1 MNNHTDEPKAG
12 SGHYHTHSDG
22 TTYFHCHDDHETH
35 GHHKDSS
42 AVHTHEHTHENGMV
56 HSHEHA
62 HDSTEAHEHEH
73 AHEHVHVHGHMH
85 SHTHTHD
92 PKDIRKIVNRLSRS
106 IGHLE
111 SVKRMVENNVD
122 CSDVL
127 IQIAAVRAE
136 LTNAGKLLLKEHLE
150 HCIVEAV
157 AENDPVAIQKMNEA
171 IDKFMK

>member
-42 AVHTHEHTHENGMV
+42 AVHTHEHTHENGKV
-56 HSHEHA
+56 HSHEYA
-62 HDSTEAHEHEH
+62 HDNAE
-73 AHEHVHVHGHMH
+73 AHEHVHVHGHTH

>member
-12 SGHYHTHSDG
+12 SGHYHTRSDG
-22 TTYFHCHDDHETH
+22 TTYVHCHDDHETH

-56 HSHEHA
+56 YSHEHA
-62 HDSTEAHEHEH
+62 HDNAE
-73 AHEHVHVHGHMH
+73 AHEHVHVHGHTH

>member
-56 HSHEHA
+56 YSHEHA
-62 HDSTEAHEHEH
+62 HDNAE
-73 AHEHVHVHGHMH
+73 AHEHVHVHGHTH

>member
-62 HDSTEAHEHEH
+62 HDSAEAHDHEH
-73 AHEHVHVHGHMH
+73 DHEHVHVHGHTH

>member
-35 GHHKDSS
+35 GHHNDSS

-56 HSHEHA
+56 YSHEHA
-62 HDSTEAHEHEH
+62 HDNAE
-73 AHEHVHVHGHMH
+73 AHEHVHVHGHTH

>member
-22 TTYFHCHDDHETH
+22 TTYFHSHDDHETH

-56 HSHEHA
+56 YSHEHA
-62 HDSTEAHEHEH
+62 HDNAET
-73 AHEHVHVHGHMH
+73 HEHVHVHGHSH

>member
-1 MNNHTDEPKAG
+1 MNNHTDEKKAG

-22 TTYFHCHDDHETH
+22 TTHFHSHDDHEIH
-35 GHHKDSS
+35 GHLHEHEHSTDSAS
-42 AVHTHEHTHENGMV
+42 VHQHEHTHEDGV
-56 HSHEHA
+56 THSHEHA
-62 HDSTEAHEHEH
+62 HP
-73 AHEHVHVHGHMH
+73 HGHTH

-157 AENDPVAIQKMNEA
+157 AENDPVAIEKMNEA

>member
-42 AVHTHEHTHENGMV
+42 AVHAHEHTHENGMV
-56 HSHEHA
+56 HSHEHVHDSAEA
-62 HDSTEAHEHEH
+62 HDHE
-73 AHEHVHVHGHMH
+73 HEHVHVHGHTH

-136 LTNAGKLLLKEHLE
+136 LNNAGKLLLKEHLE

>member
-22 TTYFHCHDDHETH
+22 TTYFHCHDDRETH
-35 GHHKDSS
+35 GHHEDSS
-42 AVHTHEHTHENGMV
+42 AVHSHEHTHENGMV

-62 HDSTEAHEHEH
+62 HDNAEAHDHEH
-73 AHEHVHVHGHMH
+73 NHEHVHAHGHTH

>member
-22 TTYFHCHDDHETH
+22 TTYFHCHDDRETH
-35 GHHKDSS
+35 GHHEDSS
-42 AVHTHEHTHENGMV
+42 AVHSHEHTHENDMV
-56 HSHEHA
+56 YSHEHA
-62 HDSTEAHEHEH
+62 HDNAE
-73 AHEHVHVHGHMH
+73 AHEHVHVHGHTH